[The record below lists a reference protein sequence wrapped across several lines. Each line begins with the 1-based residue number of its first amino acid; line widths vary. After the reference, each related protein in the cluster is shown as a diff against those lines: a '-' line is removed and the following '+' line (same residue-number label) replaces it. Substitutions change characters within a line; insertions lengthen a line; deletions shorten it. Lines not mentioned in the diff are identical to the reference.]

1 VAETGRGYGP
11 RIGPARPCGGV
22 DDKAASKE
30 ATEAHRQ
37 FHGVFL
43 RTLAWM
49 HTLTKLNEPVDFQ
62 AVVVASRALFEIAV
76 DTVLMLRDPKA
87 NPAEKM
93 IAWEDSAK
101 LKSATRAV
109 EFFARAGHAVSEPCV
124 PMQDYVKK
132 HAARIERLRATYW
145 PGKNGKG
152 RHPDRWTGRHLGEDA
167 AAADAL
173 LPSGDFTEFYATVYP
188 ARCWNTHGSGLAGVR
203 HLDSAEF
210 PGVSALAFGDCA
222 TFALL
227 VAEEGLRA
235 MALWSEV
242 VEREFKDHDERSTM
256 TKYVTAFGRRG

>member
-93 IAWEDSAK
+93 IAWEESAK
-101 LKSATRAV
+101 LKSASRAV
-109 EFFARAGHAVSEPCV
+109 EFFARAGQAVSQPYV

-132 HAARIERLRATYW
+132 HGARIERLPAMHW
-145 PGKNGKG
+145 PQRKG
-152 RHPDRWTGRHLGEDA
+152 RHPDRWTGRTLAEDA
-167 AAADAL
+167 AGADAL
-173 LPSGDFTEFYATVYP
+173 LPAGEFTKFYATVYP
-188 ARCWNTHGSGLAGVR
+188 SRCWNTHGSGLAGVR
-203 HLDSAEF
+203 HLDATEF

-227 VAEEGLRA
+227 IAEEGLRA
-235 MALWSEV
+235 MALWDEAV
-242 VEREFKDHDERSTM
+242 AREFEDHHERSTIA
-256 TKYVTAFGRRG
+256 KYITAFGRRG